1 MFCDTKTI
9 VLLISFFITSAYS
22 NEGQFSKQK
31 QLYYKSRVKQMFYH
45 AYDSYLKFAYPYD
58 ELRPLT
64 CDGYDTW
71 GSYSL
76 SLVDAIDTLATLG
89 NNTEFA
95 RVYTLIQNLD
105 IERDIN
111 VSVFETNI
119 RVIGGLLSAH
129 LLAKRM
135 NVPVNAT
142 WPCTGP
148 LLDLAVALANKVL
161 PAFDTATGNYDSVVG
176 CNEIVSSV
184 KGIPYGTVNLVWG
197 VPVDETN
204 ITCTAGGGTF
214 LIEFGTLSRLT
225 GDPVYE
231 RVALRALKSLWSK
244 RSAINLVGNHINIQT
259 GAWTAN
265 DCTIGSGVDS
275 YFEYLVKGAI
285 LLRQPDLMDM
295 MSEYIKAIDKHLS
308 DGSGWFVFANYEQ
321 GRKTMPLFASLDA
334 FYPGLLTLVGELDRA
349 RETLYAYHTM
359 WRKFGSMPEFY
370 NLVQQD
376 CMQGREAYPL
386 RPEHIESI
394 MYLYKA
400 TKDDTLLF
408 MAADIFDAIESCC
421 KTSCGYTSLKNV
433 KDHQLDNRM
442 ESFFLA
448 ETIKYLYLIFDEE
461 NFLHSN
467 GEYATEHYTSSGSC
481 FLETSFV
488 YNTEAHPIDI
498 GALDCCTPSF
508 IKEKTSAKVD
518 ENTLT
523 KEQMRWLRDSLLN
536 EELNGAIK
544 KNFSTLTC
552 SALAYEQRFSIYG
565 EILTFIRLFF
575 IMVWEFIKR
584 HRRKLY
590 IISLLAGGGYAAA
603 RFLNR
608 KLSTMLNEQDKMLS
622 EWKKQLYYEHNRDT
636 SLRTST
642 DIFAQV
648 VLNINR
654 SFQCESILAK
664 LPTITDS
671 TQKRELWEQ
680 LRTECF
686 ARLFTLAYSSSFVL
700 ALTELVVSAL
710 SGRLYSQS
718 QIQQSLP
725 SSTTAPGGVSATSKS
740 THAESTQSQNSL
752 LSREIQLACLDV
764 IRYTTEAGMNCLIDD
779 IRKATQSILSRIP
792 LSQMLDINDIMW
804 YCSEVRH
811 QIEKKRYQ
819 TTPNHYPLLKYVR
832 SNAFPARPNQPAT
845 TTSSSAYS
853 MSNILS
859 TTSSLF
865 TTRTHSP
872 PSVFNVQ
879 QQFEIECIEMIES
892 ETFQRVLIQIIDQ
905 SFSNIYDEFAREMVK
920 PSMTNSSADD
930 KSANSTIIVDSQL
943 PLAKIVPMSNNIY
956 SKLSS
961 QHEQLMLHFQNLACC
976 PELHEYTKYAY
987 DLFSNE
993 SLQSASRTAFSF
1005 LPSPSASSLQANFSS
1020 FLQSLMS
1027 PQ

>member
-1 MFCDTKTI
+1 MFCDTKII
-9 VLLISFFITSAYS
+9 VLLIFLFITYVYS
-22 NEGQFSKQK
+22 NEGHFSKQK
-31 QLYYKSRVKQMFYH
+31 RLQYKNRVKQMFYH
-45 AYDSYLKFAYPYD
+45 AYDSYLKYAYPYD

-76 SLVDAIDTLATLG
+76 SLVDAIDTLATIG
-89 NNTEFA
+89 NATEFA
-95 RVYTLIQNLD
+95 RVYRIIQNLD

-135 NVPVNAT
+135 DVPVNSS

-148 LLDLAVALANKVL
+148 LLDIAVALANRVL
-161 PAFDTATGNYDSVVG
+161 PAFDTAT
-176 CNEIVSSV
+176 
-184 KGIPYGTVNLVWG
+184 GIPYGTVNLVWG
-197 VPVDETN
+197 VPTGETN

-225 GDPVYE
+225 GDPTYE
-231 RVALRALKSLWSK
+231 TVALRALKSLWSK
-244 RSAINLVGNHINIQT
+244 RSSINLVGNHINIQT
-259 GAWTAN
+259 GDWTAN

-285 LLRQPDLMDM
+285 LFRQPELMDM
-295 MSEYIKAIDKHLS
+295 MNEYIKAIDQYLN
-308 DGSGWFVFANYEQ
+308 DGAGWFVFANYEQ

-334 FYPGLLTLVGELDRA
+334 FYPGLLTLVGQLDRA

-359 WRKFGSMPEFY
+359 WRKYGSMPEFY
-370 NLVQQD
+370 NLAQQD

-394 MYLYKA
+394 MYLFKA
-400 TKDDTLLF
+400 TNDDTLLF

-433 KDHQLDNRM
+433 KDHRLDNRM

-448 ETIKYLYLIFDEE
+448 ETIKYLYLIFDED

-467 GEYATEHYTSSGSC
+467 GEYATEHRTASGGSC
-481 FLETSFV
+481 FFDTGYV

-498 GALDCCTPSF
+498 GALDCCSSTALNENIS
-508 IKEKTSAKVD
+508 EKVEKNS
-518 ENTLT
+518 LT
-523 KEQMRWLRDSLLN
+523 KEQMKWLRNSLLN
-536 EELNGAIK
+536 EELNGTMK
-544 KNFSTLTC
+544 KNFSLLTC
-552 SALAYEQRFSIYG
+552 SALTYEERFSIYG
-565 EILTFIRLFF
+565 EIITFVF
-575 IMVWEFIKR
+575 IMVWQFIKR

-590 IISLLAGGGYAAA
+590 IISLLAGGGYAAV

-608 KLSTMLNEQDKMLS
+608 KLSTMLSEQDKMLT

-654 SFQCESILAK
+654 SFQCESILTR
-664 LPTITDS
+664 LPTVTDS

-680 LRTECF
+680 LRIECF
-686 ARLFTLAYSSSFVL
+686 ARLVTFAYSSSFIL

-718 QIQQSLP
+718 QIQHSSSSSLL
-725 SSTTAPGGVSATSKS
+725 TAAGGVSATSKS
-740 THAESTQSQNSL
+740 SHAESTQSQNSL

-792 LSQMLDINDIMW
+792 LSQMLDINDIIW
-804 YCSEVRH
+804 YCSEIRH
-811 QIEKKRYQ
+811 QVEKKRYQ
-819 TTPNHYPLLKYVR
+819 STPNHHPLLKYVR
-832 SNAFPARPNQPAT
+832 SNAFPTRSNQLAAT
-845 TTSSSAYS
+845 TTTSAYS
-853 MSNILS
+853 MSNVFS
-859 TTSSLF
+859 TASSLF
-865 TTRTHSP
+865 STRTHATP
-872 PSVFNVQ
+872 AVFNVQ

-905 SFSNIYDEFAREMVK
+905 SFSNMYDEFAREMVK
-920 PSMTNSSADD
+920 ATTTNSTE
-930 KSANSTIIVDSQL
+930 NNLVDSTVITEPQL
-943 PLAKIVPMSNNIY
+943 PFAKIVPISNNIY

-961 QHEQLMLHFQNLACC
+961 HHEQLMLHFQNLACR

-993 SLQSASRTAFSF
+993 SLQSASRTAYSL
-1005 LPSPSASSLQANFSS
+1005 LPSPPASSLQSNLTS

-1027 PQ
+1027 P

>member
-1 MFCDTKTI
+1 
-9 VLLISFFITSAYS
+9 
-22 NEGQFSKQK
+22 
-31 QLYYKSRVKQMFYH
+31 
-45 AYDSYLKFAYPYD
+45 
-58 ELRPLT
+58 
-64 CDGYDTW
+64 
-71 GSYSL
+71 
-76 SLVDAIDTLATLG
+76 
-89 NNTEFA
+89 
-95 RVYTLIQNLD
+95 
-105 IERDIN
+105 
-111 VSVFETNI
+111 
-119 RVIGGLLSAH
+119 
-129 LLAKRM
+129 
-135 NVPVNAT
+135 
-142 WPCTGP
+142 
-148 LLDLAVALANKVL
+148 
-161 PAFDTATGNYDSVVG
+161 
-176 CNEIVSSV
+176 
-184 KGIPYGTVNLVWG
+184 
-197 VPVDETN
+197 
-204 ITCTAGGGTF
+204 
-214 LIEFGTLSRLT
+214 
-225 GDPVYE
+225 
-231 RVALRALKSLWSK
+231 
-244 RSAINLVGNHINIQT
+244 
-259 GAWTAN
+259 
-265 DCTIGSGVDS
+265 
-275 YFEYLVKGAI
+275 
-285 LLRQPDLMDM
+285 
-295 MSEYIKAIDKHLS
+295 
-308 DGSGWFVFANYEQ
+308 
-321 GRKTMPLFASLDA
+321 
-334 FYPGLLTLVGELDRA
+334 
-349 RETLYAYHTM
+349 
-359 WRKFGSMPEFY
+359 
-370 NLVQQD
+370 
-376 CMQGREAYPL
+376 
-386 RPEHIESI
+386 
-394 MYLYKA
+394 
-400 TKDDTLLF
+400 
-408 MAADIFDAIESCC
+408 
-421 KTSCGYTSLKNV
+421 
-433 KDHQLDNRM
+433 
-442 ESFFLA
+442 
-448 ETIKYLYLIFDEE
+448 
-461 NFLHSN
+461 
-467 GEYATEHYTSSGSC
+467 
-481 FLETSFV
+481 
-488 YNTEAHPIDI
+488 
-498 GALDCCTPSF
+498 
-508 IKEKTSAKVD
+508 
-518 ENTLT
+518 
-523 KEQMRWLRDSLLN
+523 
-536 EELNGAIK
+536 
-544 KNFSTLTC
+544 
-552 SALAYEQRFSIYG
+552 
-565 EILTFIRLFF
+565 
-575 IMVWEFIKR
+575 MVWEFIKR

-740 THAESTQSQNSL
+740 AHAESTQSQNSL

-792 LSQMLDINDIMW
+792 LSQMLDINDIIW

-845 TTSSSAYS
+845 TTTSSSAYS
-853 MSNILS
+853 MSNIIS

-930 KSANSTIIVDSQL
+930 KLASSAVIVDSQL

-956 SKLSS
+956 SKLSN

-993 SLQSASRTAFSF
+993 SLQSASRTAYSF
-1005 LPSPSASSLQANFSS
+1005 LPSPSVSSLQANFSS

-1027 PQ
+1027 P